1 MNWEIMRH
9 EWAEISPGRLESFPD
24 IIQSFLE
31 SCDSKEAN
39 AQYWKLD
46 SMLAPN
52 QVLMPGSPEAASC
65 IIQLLPDFASGARE
79 WALELL
85 AQFSAGTI
93 GRTAADPEVVKRMAE
108 ELTFAIPQAAQ
119 ILQYGT
125 AAEAMLCVDL
135 LENCYEHSPGQR
147 HRIEFLF
154 SEYAKTGD
162 DLLAIP
168 INVGR
173 VALP

>member
-1 MNWEIMRH
+1 MRH
-9 EWAEISPGRLESFPD
+9 GWAEISPRLENFPD

-31 SCDSKEAN
+31 SEDPKEAN
-39 AQYWKLD
+39 GLYWKMD

-65 IIQLLPDFASGARE
+65 IIQLLPEFSDGARE

-93 GRTAADPEVVKRMAE
+93 GPTTADPEVVRRMAD
-108 ELTFAIPQAAQ
+108 ELIFAIPYAAQ

-125 AAEAMLCVDL
+125 LAEAMLCVDL
-135 LENCYEHSPGQR
+135 LENCYEHSPSQR
-147 HRIEFLF
+147 RRIEFLF
-154 SEYAKTGD
+154 SQYAKTGEM
-162 DLLAIP
+162 AAR
-168 INVGR
+168 R
-173 VALP
+173 VRVSSVPEPQG